1 MANHSRN
8 GGKEQFWR
16 NVLRRQAAS
25 GLSVRAFCQ
34 QEKLTEATLYWWR
47 RTIAERDA
55 AVKRGRGAKPSP
67 ASSPIKGAKRTPSFV
82 PAVVKG
88 EASQGGAITLAL
100 TGGCV
105 LRLPAS
111 IPAERLADLVLAI
124 DARLPR

>member
-1 MANHSRN
+1 MANHHRD

-16 NVLRRQAAS
+16 DVLERQAAS

-34 QEKLTEATLYWWR
+34 QAKLTEATVYWWR

-55 AVKRGRGAKPSP
+55 TVKPSRRAKRSP
-67 ASSPIKGAKRTPSFV
+67 APLLTKRAKRTPVFV

-88 EASQGGAITLAL
+88 EPSHGGAITLEL
-100 TGGCV
+100 TGGRA

-111 IPAERLADLVLAI
+111 IPAQRLAELVLAI
-124 DARLPR
+124 EAGAAR

>member
-16 NVLRRQAAS
+16 DVLGRQAAS
-25 GLSVRAFCQ
+25 GLSLRAFCQ
-34 QEKLTEATLYWWR
+34 QENLTEATLYWWR

-55 AVKRGRGAKPSP
+55 SLKPSRQAKRLT
-67 ASSPIKGAKRTPSFV
+67 ASSPIKGVKRTPVFV

-88 EASQGGAITLAL
+88 EPSHGGAITLELA
-100 TGGCV
+100 GGRA

-111 IPAERLADLVLAI
+111 IPAQRLAELVLAI
-124 DARLPR
+124 EARAAR